1 MDSQQLREAA
11 ISLQDM
17 LVARATGGSASE
29 SDFRELR
36 ELFMGSQ
43 ELHDLLPSFVR
54 TSRSLDQFW
63 SYIKREA
70 GGYQDRRE
78 HIWSAFDPMLRHLE
92 GEKNPVP
99 AKPIA
104 ARIPEPIVYRS
115 PRAFISYSTKD
126 KLAAAAV
133 KAALSTVGIDCFMAH
148 DDLLVSEEWRERILE
163 EIATCDLFIPLLS
176 QHFKTSDWAP
186 QEAGAISMRPEV
198 PVVPLSLDGTVPFGF
213 ISKFQ
218 STRVPATG
226 VDPNTILVPLARR
239 YPRVAMPALISQVRT
254 AGSFRSAEAA
264 MRPLVPFFDSLTP
277 QEVRALVKASTE
289 NGQVWD
295 ASLCRAEYLPD
306 LIKRRRAD
314 IPEQELKPLEYQ
326 IENGR
331 WYIAAAEA

>member
-1 MDSQQLREAA
+1 MNSKDIREAA
-11 ISLQDM
+11 ISLQDI

-36 ELFMGSQ
+36 DLFMGSA

-54 TSRSLDQFW
+54 TSRTLDQFW

-92 GEKNPVP
+92 GEKDPVP
-99 AKPIA
+99 SKPA
-104 ARIPEPIVYRS
+104 TAPVVEPLVYKQ

-133 KAALSTVGIDCFMAH
+133 KAALGTVGIDCFMAH

-163 EIATCDLFIPLLS
+163 EIASCDLFVPLLS
-176 QHFKTSDWAP
+176 QHFKESEWAP
-186 QEAGAISMRPEV
+186 QEAGAISMRPSV

-213 ISKFQ
+213 LAKYQ
-218 STRVPATG
+218 GTRVPASG

-239 YPRVAMPALISQVRT
+239 YPRVAMPALISQVRS

-264 MRPLVPFFDSLTP
+264 MRPLVPYFDTLTP
-277 QEVRALVKASTE
+277 QEVRALVKASTD

-295 ASLCRAEYLPD
+295 ASQCRREYLPE
-306 LIKRRRAD
+306 LIKRRRGD
-314 IPEQELKPLEYQ
+314 IPEAELKPLEYQ
-326 IENGR
+326 IEQGR
-331 WYIAAAEA
+331 WYIPAPTA